1 MYDKMCTY
9 VEVIDQK
16 NIIKESNIENIFN
29 SDSYDYFYELPKNF
43 GRGYFSSIIPNE
55 SMKITI
61 CDFTFNEN
69 IIFNEIAKVNCLFLS
84 FCVSDFFE
92 WKNVNNKESFILE
105 KDECFIHNSYK
116 FITKSQMNAGER
128 YMGLGM
134 GIDEKRFRNIIDEH
148 FSKEFISDFSV
159 GKLSKISM
167 SLNSKLILK
176 DILNCNYSGSLKT
189 LYIEGKILEL
199 LTTTANDL
207 KDNSVIQ
214 KIEGH
219 ISREDLENI
228 TKIKEVIDNNYVEP
242 LTINE
247 LSKLA
252 FISQTKLKNNFKKVF
267 GKNIYEY
274 VVDKRMDKARE
285 LLDNS
290 KVKVKEAASMVGYSN
305 IGYFSRSFKERYGFS
320 PSEYSKLRTK

>member
-1 MYDKMCTY
+1 MYDKMCAY
-9 VEVIDQK
+9 VEVIDK
-16 NIIKESNIENIFN
+16 KDSIKESTIENILN
-29 SDSYDYFYELPKNF
+29 SDSYDYFYEVPKNL

-61 CDFTFNEN
+61 GDFTFNEN

-92 WKNVNNKESFILE
+92 WKNINSKDSFILE
-105 KDECFIHNSYK
+105 KDQCFIHNSYE
-116 FITKSQMNAGER
+116 FITKSQMNAWER

-134 GIDEKRFRNIIDEH
+134 GIDERRFRSIIDEH
-148 FSKEFISDFSV
+148 FTKEFISDFSV

-167 SLNSKLILK
+167 SLKSKLILK
-176 DILNCNYSGSLKT
+176 DILACNYSTSLKT

-199 LTTTANDL
+199 LTTIANDL

-214 KIEGH
+214 KIEGN
-219 ISREDLENI
+219 ISREDIQNI
-228 TKIKEVIDNNYVEP
+228 TKIKEIIDSNYVEP

-274 VVDKRMDKARE
+274 VVEKRMDKARE
-285 LLDNS
+285 LLDKS
-290 KVKVKEAASMVGYSN
+290 EVKVKEAASMVGYSN

-320 PSEYSKLRTK
+320 PSEYSKSRTK